1 MVLGAALSLAA
12 RVHVRAGTHTQAL
25 ESLRDSIVASDD
37 IGDRPTLFTVLDRG
51 IEVLASVGDA
61 EGAAVLA
68 GIVTVG
74 PFCEFTSLQ
83 GGPEEEARNDIID
96 ELRAELGVNRFTAVD
111 CRRRGDGIRGVDRLF
126 PRRGERPDRPTRDSI
141 T

>member
-1 MVLGAALSLAA
+1 M
-12 RVHVRAGTHTQAL
+12 
-25 ESLRDSIVASDD
+25 ASDD

-74 PFCEFTSLQ
+74 PFCDLTSLQ
-83 GGPEEEARNDIID
+83 GGPEEEARDGIID
-96 ELRAELGVNRFTAVD
+96 VLRVELGADRFATATTEGAAMD
-111 CRRRGDGIRGVDRLF
+111 
-126 PRRGERPDRPTRDSI
+126 T
-141 T
+141 TN